1 MTAKEYSIL
10 IENQL
15 RKVNTGM
22 YGSSDQ
28 ILINPYEVIV
38 NALSFRVS
46 EKMLQQ
52 FKASYK
58 PIKRLS
64 LQHLIDN
71 NFDIEKI
78 IDDIKIIIRDNEKA
92 GES

>member
-38 NALSFRVS
+38 SALEYRVNS
-46 EKMLQQ
+46 IELQ
-52 FKASYK
+52 
-58 PIKRLS
+58 
-64 LQHLIDN
+64 
-71 NFDIEKI
+71 
-78 IDDIKIIIRDNEKA
+78 
-92 GES
+92 

>member
-38 NALSFRVS
+38 SALEYRVNS
-46 EKMLQQ
+46 IELQKFQ
-52 FKASYK
+52 TSYQL
-58 PIKRLS
+58 INESS
-64 LQHLIDN
+64 LQDLIDKD
-71 NFDIEKI
+71 FDIQKLI
-78 IDDIKIIIRDNEKA
+78 NDINAMVNDNTIN
-92 GES
+92 

>member
-15 RKVNTGM
+15 RKVNTDM

-38 NALSFRVS
+38 SALEYRVNS
-46 EKMLQQ
+46 KELQKFQ
-52 FKASYK
+52 TSYQL
-58 PIKRLS
+58 INESS
-64 LQHLIDN
+64 LQDLIDKD
-71 NFDIEKI
+71 FDIQKLI
-78 IDDIKIIIRDNEKA
+78 NDINAMVNDNTIN
-92 GES
+92 

>member
-15 RKVNTGM
+15 RKVNTDM

-38 NALSFRVS
+38 SALEYRVNSKELQKFQTSYQLINESSLQDLIDKDFDIQKLINDIKELVNYS
-46 EKMLQQ
+46 EK
-52 FKASYK
+52 
-58 PIKRLS
+58 
-64 LQHLIDN
+64 D
-71 NFDIEKI
+71 
-78 IDDIKIIIRDNEKA
+78 
-92 GES
+92 

>member
-38 NALSFRVS
+38 SALEYRVNSKELQKFQTSYQLINESSLQDLIDKDFDIQKLINDIKELVNYS
-46 EKMLQQ
+46 EK
-52 FKASYK
+52 
-58 PIKRLS
+58 
-64 LQHLIDN
+64 D
-71 NFDIEKI
+71 
-78 IDDIKIIIRDNEKA
+78 
-92 GES
+92 